1 MADARPRNLG
11 ASAYQRLLNRYG
23 GSAEPFELV
32 LVRYAIERLLYRLS
46 VSKYADRFVLKGAL
60 LFHVWGYENPRPTR
74 DADLLGAGMND
85 PQHLLGVFREIC
97 GLPAEDGT
105 LYELDGIRAEAIAE
119 DKVYVGVR
127 VSLWAR
133 LHNARIP
140 VQVDIGFGDAITPN
154 PEAVLYPTLL
164 DFPAPRLRA
173 YPVYTL
179 VAEKFHAMVALGAR
193 NSRMRD
199 FWDIWAIGR
208 HEKLDANT
216 LAQAIAATFARRQT
230 ACPPELPLA
239 LTEEFLSIPGKQEQW
254 NAFLRRSRLSD
265 DHLSLA
271 QAQAVI
277 AALIGPVLAAL
288 RRGTA

>member
-1 MADARPRNLG
+1 MPDGRPKNPG

-23 GSAEPFELV
+23 RSAAPFELV

-60 LFHVWGYENPRPTR
+60 LFHVWGYEDPRPTR
-74 DADLLGAGMND
+74 DADLLGAGMSD

-97 GLPAEDGT
+97 GLPGEDGT
-105 LYELDGIRAEAIAE
+105 LFELDGVRAEAIAE
-119 DKVYVGVR
+119 DKAYVGVR
-127 VSLWAR
+127 MSLWAR

-154 PEAVLYPTLL
+154 SEVVLYPTLL

-173 YPVYTL
+173 YPVYTV

-208 HEKLDANT
+208 REQLDTDT
-216 LAQAIAATFARRQT
+216 LTRAIAATFERRRT

-239 LTEEFLSIPGKQEQW
+239 LTEEFLSIPGKQDQW
-254 NAFLRRSRLSD
+254 SAFLRRSRLPV

-277 AALIGPVLAAL
+277 AAMIGPVLEAL